1 MMLDE
6 LCVPDDSG
14 SDAFRRYRF
23 QAHVAFPHCLDCATQ
38 KRVVSV
44 TCEHFEDLLI
54 EEVDQLRFTQIKTR
68 NADYGPWRFVD
79 LCRPRGGALT
89 SLLRTHRALAK
100 LDDKRALVYEIRLEG
115 VSERGDPIRRL
126 MPSGDGADD
135 PMAKTMTKSLREA
148 TEIKLKESREVLA
161 RTQVRFVASREY
173 IEDENLRMLRAL
185 AGHLPAN
192 DLKAI
197 YDAAIGLIC
206 TAMEGRLLADAWPA
220 VLFESLDENDERAVL
235 VAGKRLR
242 VDRLA
247 PVFAPLMDGSLIRFE
262 EVLEDSALDA
272 STMIHKLRLAG
283 ASEAV
288 LHQAKSLR
296 AAAAKREFEV
306 RSRDM
311 TGRADA
317 DFEDLDQRLLTA
329 AVASAESVGDL
340 EAPAGKI
347 FANLLDRLTASGTT
361 YDPKSL
367 LGQDGLAL
375 TGGVL
380 QLSDECRFP
389 WRRDA

>member
-1 MMLDE
+1 MLDE

-23 QAHVAFPHCLDCATQ
+23 QAHVAFPHCLDCATER
-38 KRVVSV
+38 RVVSL

-54 EEVDQLRFTQIKTR
+54 EEADKLRFTQIKTR
-68 NADYGPWRFVD
+68 NADYGPWRFTD

-100 LDDKRALVYEIRLEG
+100 LDDERAVVYEIRLEG

-126 MPSGDGADD
+126 MPSGDGADES
-135 PMAKTMTKSLREA
+135 MAKTMTKALREA
-148 TEIKLKESREVLA
+148 TEIKLNESREVLA
-161 RTQVRFVASREY
+161 RTQVRFVAPREH
-173 IEDENLRMLRAL
+173 IEDENLRKLRAL

-206 TAMEGRLLADAWPA
+206 TAMEGELLADAWPA
-220 VLFESLDENDERAVL
+220 VLFEPLDEKDERAVL

-242 VDRLA
+242 FDRLA
-247 PVFAPLMDGSLIRFE
+247 PVFEPLKDGSLIRLE
-262 EVLEDSALDA
+262 DVLEDDELNASA
-272 STMIHKLRLAG
+272 MIRKLRLAG
-283 ASEAV
+283 ATEPLLQRAR
-288 LHQAKSLR
+288 SLR
-296 AAAAKREFEV
+296 AAAAKREIEV

-311 TGRADA
+311 TGRAEV

-329 AVASAESVGDL
+329 AVASAEAVGEL

-347 FANLLDRLTASGTT
+347 FADLLNRLSASPAT
-361 YDPKSL
+361 YDPMSL
-367 LGQDGLAL
+367 LGRDGLAL

-389 WRRDA
+389 WRRNA